1 MKNIHNI
8 LLVGE
13 TGSWKSSLGNK
24 ILVIEDGFEVSDDI
38 QSCTKETIRKISQI
52 DSEINVIDSPGLQ
65 ESVWQNHYDQMVK
78 IIKEMKY
85 LHLIVIVIYFWN
97 PRLTSSIQY
106 MVKFLCNVFPINF
119 LNHVAIVFTHY
130 DHEYEIKRNKKKTN
144 TQEKMQRKR
153 TSEIVN

>member
-52 DSEINVIDSPGLQ
+52 DSEINVIDTPGLQ
-65 ESVWQNHYDQMVK
+65 ERVWQNNYDQMVK

-130 DHEYEIKRNKKKTN
+130 DHEYEIKRNKKKTK
-144 TQEKMQRKR
+144 T
-153 TSEIVN
+153 

>member
-1 MKNIHNI
+1 M
-8 LLVGE
+8 
-13 TGSWKSSLGNK
+13 
-24 ILVIEDGFEVSDDI
+24 
-38 QSCTKETIRKISQI
+38 
-52 DSEINVIDSPGLQ
+52 
-65 ESVWQNHYDQMVK
+65 WQNHYDQMVK

-85 LHLIVIVIYFWN
+85 LHLIVIVIYFSN

-144 TQEKMQRKR
+144 TQEKMQRQR
-153 TSEIVN
+153 ISEIVN

>member
-1 MKNIHNI
+1 MENIHNI

-13 TGSWKSSLGNK
+13 TGSGKSSLGNK
-24 ILVIEDGFEVSDDI
+24 ILGIEDGFEVSDDI

-52 DSEINVIDSPGLQ
+52 DPEISVIDTPGLQ
-65 ESVWQNHYDQMVK
+65 DSRGCDKIHYDQMVK

-85 LHLIVIVIYFWN
+85 LHLIVIVINFSN

-130 DHEYEIKRNKKKTN
+130 DHEYEIKRNKKKTK
-144 TQEKMQRKR
+144 TQEKMQRQSTFQK
-153 TSEIVN
+153 

>member
-65 ESVWQNHYDQMVK
+65 ERVWQNNYDQMVK

-130 DHEYEIKRNKKKTN
+130 DHEYEIKRNKKKTK
-144 TQEKMQRKR
+144 TQEKMQRQR

>member
-24 ILVIEDGFEVSDDI
+24 ILGIENYFEVSDDI

-52 DSEINVIDSPGLQ
+52 DPEISVIDTPGLQ
-65 ESVWQNHYDQMVK
+65 ERVWQNSLCQMVK

-85 LHLIVIVIYFWN
+85 LHLIVIVINFIN
-97 PRLTSSIQY
+97 PSLLHQY
-106 MVKFLCNVFPINF
+106 NIWLNFYVMLFQLIFLI
-119 LNHVAIVFTHY
+119 I
-130 DHEYEIKRNKKKTN
+130 
-144 TQEKMQRKR
+144 
-153 TSEIVN
+153 

>member
-52 DSEINVIDSPGLQ
+52 DSEINVIDTPGLQ
-65 ESVWQNHYDQMVK
+65 ERVWQNYYDQMVK

-130 DHEYEIKRNKKKTN
+130 DHEYEIKRNKKKTK
-144 TQEKMQRKR
+144 TQEKMQRQR

>member
-1 MKNIHNI
+1 MLI
-8 LLVGE
+8 LL
-13 TGSWKSSLGNK
+13 L
-24 ILVIEDGFEVSDDI
+24 LVIEDGFEVSDDI

-65 ESVWQNHYDQMVK
+65 ERVWQNNYDQMVK

-144 TQEKMQRKR
+144 TQEKMQRQR

>member
-1 MKNIHNI
+1 M
-8 LLVGE
+8 
-13 TGSWKSSLGNK
+13 W
-24 ILVIEDGFEVSDDI
+24 
-38 QSCTKETIRKISQI
+38 
-52 DSEINVIDSPGLQ
+52 P
-65 ESVWQNHYDQMVK
+65 NHYDQMVK

-130 DHEYEIKRNKKKTN
+130 DHEYEIKRNKKKTK
-144 TQEKMQRKR
+144 TQEKMQRQR

>member
-52 DSEINVIDSPGLQ
+52 DSEINVIDTPGLQ
-65 ESVWQNHYDQMVK
+65 ERVWQNNYDQMVK

-130 DHEYEIKRNKKKTN
+130 DHEYEIKRNKKKTK
-144 TQEKMQRKR
+144 TQEKMQRQR

>member
-52 DSEINVIDSPGLQ
+52 DP
-65 ESVWQNHYDQMVK
+65 
-78 IIKEMKY
+78 
-85 LHLIVIVIYFWN
+85 
-97 PRLTSSIQY
+97 
-106 MVKFLCNVFPINF
+106 
-119 LNHVAIVFTHY
+119 
-130 DHEYEIKRNKKKTN
+130 
-144 TQEKMQRKR
+144 
-153 TSEIVN
+153 

>member
-78 IIKEMKY
+78 IIKEKKY

-106 MVKFLCNVFPINF
+106 MVKFLCNAFPINF
-119 LNHVAIVFTHY
+119 LNHLAIVFTHSV
-130 DHEYEIKRNKKKTN
+130 HEYEIKRNKKK
-144 TQEKMQRKR
+144 QRPKKKCKDKVH
-153 TSEIVN
+153 SINS